1 MSSGIISDIWKM
13 HFRQK
18 ELLMREENLENQSLM
33 SMRGWNSGQRL
44 RVQEALND
52 SFVIAYMTACDSL
65 NDSLVT
71 AYHWVCVEFSIKRWR
86 HCRHTFPT

>member
-1 MSSGIISDIWKM
+1 MKSWPSRLSRRGLDSVSSGIISDIWKM

-33 SMRGWNSGQRL
+33 SMRGWNSGHRL

-52 SFVIAYMTACDSL
+52 SLLTAYMTACDSL
-65 NDSLVT
+65 PLGL
-71 AYHWVCVEFSIKRWR
+71 C
-86 HCRHTFPT
+86 